1 MADAGNI
8 EVHEISFLDSLNYK
22 DNFENVGLIESKSMY
37 VFHIKMEHLEGFF
50 VVFRRFFPKRHLGD
64 HFMWYW

>member
-50 VVFRRFFPKRHLGD
+50 VVFLEDFFRKD
-64 HFMWYW
+64 I